1 MRCADILL
9 SVLFHAGLAAGII
22 YGLPQVSSTEADEVS
37 IEPIFFEIL
46 EESTIAP
53 PSAKEN
59 SGGSVPTS
67 IPTAFEG
74 PVPTSIPTAFE
85 GSVPSF
91 EGSVPMHAA
100 MSLPVSVA
108 EPPSI
113 ALEPCSAEVE
123 DPVHLPP
130 LSKTPKESAEGDVPE
145 KEEGSAPSALQ
156 ERSRVVSEP
165 RALNRI
171 VPVYPRSA
179 RRRGREGVVTV
190 QISVSDSGE
199 VSGVEVIA
207 GSGHKDLDSAAVSAV
222 RTACFAPATEDG
234 VQVHGRLRLTF
245 EFKLR

>member
-22 YGLPQVSSTEADEVS
+22 YGLPQVSSTEADEIS

-53 PSAKEN
+53 PSAKEI
-59 SGGSVPTS
+59 SGGSVS
-67 IPTAFEG
+67 
-74 PVPTSIPTAFE
+74 TSIPTAFE

-113 ALEPCSAEVE
+113 GLEPCSAEVE

>member
-22 YGLPQVSSTEADEVS
+22 YGLPQVSSTEADEIS

-46 EESTIAP
+46 EESTIDP
-53 PSAKEN
+53 PSAKEI

-67 IPTAFEG
+67 I
-74 PVPTSIPTAFE
+74 PTSIPTAFE

>member
-22 YGLPQVSSTEADEVS
+22 YGLPQVSSTEADEIS

-53 PSAKEN
+53 PSAKEI

-67 IPTAFEG
+67 I
-74 PVPTSIPTAFE
+74 PTSIPTAFE

-113 ALEPCSAEVE
+113 GLESCSAEVE

>member
-9 SVLFHAGLAAGII
+9 SVVFHAGWAAGII
-22 YGLPQVSSTEADEVS
+22 YGLPQVSSTEADEIS

-46 EESTIAP
+46 EESTIDP
-53 PSAKEN
+53 PSAKEI

-67 IPTAFEG
+67 I
-74 PVPTSIPTAFE
+74 PTSIPTAFE

>member
-22 YGLPQVSSTEADEVS
+22 YGLPQVSSTEADEIS

-46 EESTIAP
+46 EESTIDP
-53 PSAKEN
+53 LSAKEI

-67 IPTAFEG
+67 I
-74 PVPTSIPTAFE
+74 PTSIPTAFE

-123 DPVHLPP
+123 DSVHLPP

-222 RTACFAPATEDG
+222 RTARFAPATENG
-234 VQVHGRLRLTF
+234 VRVHGSLRLTF
-245 EFKLR
+245 EFRLR

>member
-22 YGLPQVSSTEADEVS
+22 YGLPQVSSTEADEIS

-53 PSAKEN
+53 PSAKEI
-59 SGGSVPTS
+59 SGGPVPTS
-67 IPTAFEG
+67 I
-74 PVPTSIPTAFE
+74 PTSIPTAFE

-113 ALEPCSAEVE
+113 GLEPCSAEVE

>member
-22 YGLPQVSSTEADEVS
+22 YGLPQVSSTEADGIS

-53 PSAKEN
+53 PSAKEI

-67 IPTAFEG
+67 I
-74 PVPTSIPTAFE
+74 PTSIPTAFE

-113 ALEPCSAEVE
+113 GLEPCSAEVE

-190 QISVSDSGE
+190 EITVSDFGE

-207 GSGHKDLDSAAVSAV
+207 GSGYKDLDSAAVSAV
-222 RTACFAPATEDG
+222 RTAHFSPAIENG
-234 VQVHGRLRLTF
+234 VRVQGSLRLTF